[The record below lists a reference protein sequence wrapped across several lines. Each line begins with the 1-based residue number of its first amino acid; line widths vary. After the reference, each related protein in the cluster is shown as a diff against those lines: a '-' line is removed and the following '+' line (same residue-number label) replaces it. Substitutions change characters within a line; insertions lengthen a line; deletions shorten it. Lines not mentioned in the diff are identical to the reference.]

1 MIHDEFKDLL
11 KRCLQVRVRAL
22 DAVVEDGDGDAL
34 AGDALEPSA
43 LHIHVQAV
51 PAVQVPH
58 LGKPAKGKRRI
69 GFSFSVHI
77 GADDFLHLSL
87 EI

>member
-1 MIHDEFKDLL
+1 M
-11 KRCLQVRVRAL
+11 RAL

-43 LHIHVQAV
+43 LHVHVQAV

-58 LGKPAKGKRRI
+58 LGEPAKGTRRI
-69 GFSFSVHI
+69 QQALVFQSILELMNSCI
-77 GADDFLHLSL
+77 SL
-87 EI
+87 F